1 MESIP
6 IYFMPGMAASP
17 KIFEFI
23 SLSEPFE
30 CHLLSWIPPQKNEPL
45 SDYAKRMAE
54 RVKQPNPIL
63 VGVSFGGVLVQE
75 MAHNLNVRALV
86 LVSSIKSHNELPRAM
101 KMADRTN
108 IHKLLPTQWI
118 KSLDALALF
127 AFGNGIKKRL
137 ELYQKYLSERD
148 PEYLNWAIDTL
159 VHWKQERLEIPFLHI
174 HGSKDNVFPAKHLQ
188 SPVEFIDGGHAII
201 LTQSQWFN
209 ANLALLLKDF

>member
-1 MESIP
+1 
-6 IYFMPGMAASP
+6 
-17 KIFEFI
+17 
-23 SLSEPFE
+23 
-30 CHLLSWIPPQKNEPL
+30 
-45 SDYAKRMAE
+45 MAE

-75 MAHNLNVRALV
+75 MAHHLNVRALV